1 MPAFDDTTSLF
12 VAVGIR
18 KLDGGCSWLFE
29 LRLVTIVGLKT
40 PYAAATRVSLICGS
54 SRSARRSTFASSAI
68 FTASSTVRRSVA
80 GVVWAE
86 AADANA
92 AARTEEIN
100 VLRMVSTL
108 GRPEGRPLRLVGN
121 YVLSRTGCR
130 ARPSGRAA
138 ARRNRRT
145 FDASS
150 NSE

>member
-1 MPAFDDTTSLF
+1 MPAFDDTTSVL

-54 SRSARRSTFASSAI
+54 RRSARRSTFSSSAI
-68 FTASSTVRRSVA
+68 FTASSTVSRSVA

-86 AADANA
+86 AIDAKPA
-92 AARTEEIN
+92 ATREEIN

-108 GRPEGRPLRLVGN
+108 GRPKGRPLRFVQ
-121 YVLSRTGCR
+121 
-130 ARPSGRAA
+130 
-138 ARRNRRT
+138 NRV
-145 FDASS
+145 
-150 NSE
+150 